1 MTPPPSAWRRYIRFW
16 GENVR
21 ADVDDELAFHIEM
34 RTRDNIAAGMTPE
47 AARAD
52 AERRFGDVG
61 GIAGEC
67 RSIDDR
73 VLKRRRR
80 VEVVETLLQDV
91 RYALRSLSHSAGF
104 TAAAVLTLA
113 LGIGATTAIFS
124 VVHGV
129 ILRPLP
135 YPASERIVRAWQV
148 NEDGNRT
155 NVSDGNF
162 ADLRA
167 QSRSFTGLAETALST
182 AVSVTGATEPVRVP
196 QARVSRDF
204 LAVMGVQPAR
214 GRAFLPEEQQLG
226 GPPAVLVSHG
236 FWQRNLEGAPDALG
250 RTLTFGD
257 RAHTIVGIMPPGFD
271 YPVGAELWVPRE
283 LDPLNES
290 RTAHNYQMVGRLADG
305 VSIEQARADIGAI
318 ARRVKEQHGDATWM
332 VDADLAPLRDEMVGG
347 VRPALLVLLGASA
360 VLLVIACANVANLL
374 LARAA
379 TRQRELAVRRA
390 LGASRG
396 RLLQQFLVESL
407 VLSLA
412 AGAAGVLLAVWGVQL
427 LVALDPGNLP
437 RIEEIGVSG
446 MGLAF
451 ALGVSALTAVVLG
464 LVAALRGADD
474 DLRASLAEGQR
485 SQSGGVSSQRV
496 RNGLVVA
503 QMAMTLV
510 LLVGAGL
517 LARSFLRL
525 ATIDPGYRTQ
535 GALVLDV
542 AMPWPEDDAAARRH
556 VALFDEIRAR
566 LRALPR
572 VEHVGGINA
581 LPLVRGNYADGTF
594 LIMSRPDELGDAR
607 DIREVIPLF
616 QELMNDPSRTGEA
629 SYRVAGPEYFEAMGI
644 PLVRGRLLEERDG
657 IDAPHVAVISESLA
671 RTRWPDED
679 PIGKLIQFGNM
690 DGDLRPFTIVGIVG
704 DVREASLA
712 SEPYPIFYSSYRQR
726 PGSAGR
732 FNFVVQGAGDPA
744 ALAADARRIV
754 RELAP
759 DVPPRIRSLDEIVAA
774 SLADRR
780 FSLVLLGAFG
790 AAALLLAVVGVYG
803 VISYLVA
810 QREREIGIRIAL
822 GARTADVR
830 RLVVGQALK
839 TAAFGVAAGVVVA
852 LAATRLLE
860 RQLYEV
866 RPSDPLT
873 FVAIGALL
881 LGIALVASWIPAR
894 RAARTD
900 PVGVLRQA

>member
-1 MTPPPSAWRRYIRFW
+1 MTPPAWRRYIRFW

-47 AARAD
+47 AARAE
-52 AERRFGDVG
+52 ALRRFGDVG

-73 VLKRRRR
+73 ALRRRR
-80 VEVVETLLQDV
+80 RAEVVETVVQDL
-91 RYALRSLSHSAGF
+91 RYAVRSLAGSAGF

-129 ILRPLP
+129 LLRPLP

-148 NEDGNRT
+148 NAEGGRS
-155 NVSDGNF
+155 NVSDKNF

-167 QSRSFTGLAETALST
+167 QSRSFTGLAETAMST
-182 AVSVTGATEPVRVP
+182 AVSVTGASEPVRVP
-196 QARVSRDF
+196 QARVTRDF
-204 LAVMGVQPAR
+204 LAIMGVQPAR
-214 GRAFLPEEQQLG
+214 GRAFLPEEQQAG
-226 GPPAVLVSHG
+226 GPPAVLVSDG
-236 FWQRNLEGAPDALG
+236 FWRRHLGGAPDALG

-257 RAHTIVGIMPPGFD
+257 RTHTIVGIMPPGFD
-271 YPVGAELWVPRE
+271 YPVGSELWVPRE
-283 LDPLNES
+283 LDPLFES
-290 RTAHNYQMVGRLADG
+290 RTAHNFQMVGRLADG
-305 VSIEQARADIGAI
+305 VTIEQARAELGAI

-332 VDADLAPLRDEMVGG
+332 VDADVASLRDEMVGG

-360 VLLVIACANVANLL
+360 VLLVIACANVASLL
-374 LARAA
+374 LARSAA
-379 TRQRELAVRRA
+379 RRRELAVRRA
-390 LGASRG
+390 LGATTG
-396 RLLQQFLVESL
+396 RLVQQFLVESL

-412 AGAAGVLLAVWGVQL
+412 AGALGVLFALWGVRM
-427 LVALDPGNLP
+427 LVRLDPGNLP
-437 RIEEIGVSG
+437 RIDEIGVSG
-446 MGLAF
+446 TGLAF
-451 ALGVSALTAVVLG
+451 ALGVSALTAIVLG
-464 LVAALRGADD
+464 LVAAMRGADD
-474 DLRASLAEGQR
+474 DLRPALAEGQR
-485 SQSGGVSSQRV
+485 SQSDGVSSQRL
-496 RNGLVVA
+496 RSSLVVM

-525 ATIDPGYRTQ
+525 LAIDPGYRTE

-542 AMPWPEDDAAARRH
+542 ALPWPDDDAAARRR

-566 LRALPR
+566 LRTVPG
-572 VEHVGGINA
+572 VDQVGGINA
-581 LPLVRGNYADGTF
+581 LPLVHGQYSSGTF
-594 LIMSRPDELGDAR
+594 LIMTRPDEFGDAR

-616 QELMNDPSRTGEA
+616 QSLTRDPTRTGEA
-629 SYRVAGPEYFEAMGI
+629 SYRVASPGYFEAMAI
-644 PLVRGRLLEERDG
+644 PLVRGRLFEERDG

-671 RTRWPDED
+671 RQRWPNED
-679 PIGKLIQFGNM
+679 PIGKIIQYGNM

-726 PGSAGR
+726 PGGASR
-732 FNFVVQGAGDPA
+732 FNFVAQGAADPVASIA
-744 ALAADARRIV
+744 AARRIV

-759 DVPPRIRSLDEIVAA
+759 DVPPRIRTLDEIVAA
-774 SLADRR
+774 SVADRR

-830 RLVVGQALK
+830 RLVVGQALR
-839 TAAFGVAAGVVVA
+839 TAAFGVATGVVAA

-860 RQLYEV
+860 RQLYGV

-873 FVAIGALL
+873 FLAIGALL